1 MASLN
6 SYYNVVHVEL
16 GLKKTTKHCFAG
28 IVVLSRQAHRL
39 YPTQVQLLC
48 KPNITSGEKHIH
60 A

>member
-16 GLKKTTKHCFAG
+16 GLKTTKHCFAG

-39 YPTQVQLLC
+39 YLTQVQLLC